1 VNQLTGTAPNPLPQ
15 QYAYALDVGLV
26 LPASAFA
33 AMAAGHE
40 AQLRED
46 VASEWGV
53 GNGDTIS
60 TTAVNLA
67 DGVPEG
73 VSPIRVHAKTP
84 PSAADSGALAE
95 HGDDPDGDP
104 TIDIYED
111 LIAQFGIG
119 PECPTLEDAV
129 AAAASHELVEQRL
142 DPQCDRTATLPDGRV
157 VAIEGC
163 DQVQAQTYRKNGVC
177 VSNFNRR
184 SNYSIDSDAP
194 PYDFLGNLTVQFQC
208 AAGGYEQILDPEQ
221 GWKMITAEHVMQ
233 RGRERDLVP
242 SDLGGTGGSIFDT
255 EIFPRETTRRIIDSV
270 PNGMLRYRLELAWRG
285 IGRHV
290 KRKRRHK
297 RHAAAATPSAPE

>member
-15 QYAYALDVGLV
+15 QYAYALDVGLT
-26 LPASAFA
+26 LAASAFA
-33 AMAAGHE
+33 TMAPGHE

-53 GNGDTIS
+53 GNGDAVS
-60 TTAVNLA
+60 TTPVNLA

-73 VSPIRVHAKTP
+73 VVPIRVHATAP
-84 PSAADSGALAE
+84 ANAADSGALAE
-95 HGDDPDGDP
+95 HGDDPEGEP

-111 LIAQFGIG
+111 LIAKFGIG

-142 DPQCDRTATLPDGRV
+142 DPKCDRTATLPDGRV

-163 DQVQAQTYRKNGVC
+163 DQVQAQTYRKSGVC

-184 SNYSIDSDAP
+184 SNFSIDSDAA
-194 PYDFLGNLTVQFQC
+194 PYDYLGAQTAQFQC
-208 AAGGYEQILDPEQ
+208 EPGGYEQVLDPEQ
-221 GWKMITAEHVMQ
+221 GWQMITA
-233 RGRERDLVP
+233 DLVLHRLP
-242 SDLGGTGGSIFDT
+242 SEMDEHIRGML
-255 EIFPRETTRRIIDSV
+255 REVINHV

-290 KRKRRHK
+290 KRRRRHK
-297 RHAAAATPSAPE
+297 RHATATTAPAATE